1 MALVES
7 AGITDVGKKRKGNE
21 DFYFLDD
28 DMRLYVVSDGMGGH
42 AAGEVASR
50 MVVETLRDYMKKPAE
65 EFEDETFTDF
75 DSAFSNQA
83 NRLLSGIHIAN
94 SEVYQLSAS
103 NESLQGMGA
112 TVSAILLTDNKMIV
126 GNVGDS
132 PIYLMRNNTVKTISV
147 PHTMMAEHAALAG
160 KDAKPLSEQ
169 YRHVLT
175 RAMGV
180 EPTVRPDIS
189 EIEFSESDIVLIC
202 SDGLS
207 DKVSPEEILDVV
219 TKGKPK
225 EVCKSL
231 VDMAN
236 DRGGDD
242 NITIIIFT
250 ILNEAGEYPSFAI
263 EEDTLKVPEDD
274 TLVMEDDTLV
284 MEDDTLE
291 MPDDVL
297 LVMEDDT
304 LEMPDDVLLVMED
317 DTLEMP
323 DDVPLVM
330 ENDTLEMPDDVPL
343 MMEGD
348 TLEMPDD
355 VPLVMEDDTLEMPDE
370 TPPKKTK
377 LAADYDTDEVSQR
390 GLIQNLSLEGV
401 FIESEETFT
410 IGEEIMLTFTTEDT
424 NDPFMITGT
433 VASRGPQ
440 GIDVKFEKLTPEQ
453 EEKIKSLF

>member
-1 MALVES
+1 MAIVES
-7 AGITDVGKKRKGNE
+7 AGITDVGRKRKGNE
-21 DFYFLDD
+21 DSYFLDD

-42 AAGEVASR
+42 AAGEVASK
-50 MVVETLRDYMKKPAE
+50 MVVETLRDYMKKPE
-65 EFEDETFTDF
+65 KEFEDETSTDF

-112 TVSAILLTDNKMIV
+112 TVSAILLTDNTMIV

-132 PIYLMRNNTVKTISV
+132 PIYLIRNNTVKTISV

-160 KDAKPLSEQ
+160 KDAKPLAEQ

-189 EIEFSESDIVLIC
+189 EIEFSDSDILLIC

-219 TKGKPK
+219 TKGRPK
-225 EVCKSL
+225 ELCKSL

-263 EEDTLKVPEDD
+263 KDDTLEMPEED

-291 MPDDVL
+291 MP
-297 LVMEDDT
+297 E
-304 LEMPDDVLLVMED
+304 
-317 DTLEMP
+317 
-323 DDVPLVM
+323 
-330 ENDTLEMPDDVPL
+330 
-343 MMEGD
+343 
-348 TLEMPDD
+348 D
-355 VPLVMEDDTLEMPDE
+355 VPLVMEDDTLEMPEDVPLVMEDDTLEVPEE
-370 TPPKKTK
+370 TPPKETK

-390 GLIQNLSLEGV
+390 GFIQNLSLEGV
-401 FIESEETFT
+401 FVESKETFT
-410 IGEEIMLTFTTEDT
+410 IGEEIMLTFTTEET
-424 NDPFMITGT
+424 RDPFMITGT

-453 EEKIKSLF
+453 EEKIKPLL

>member
-7 AGITDVGKKRKGNE
+7 AGITDVGRKRKGNE
-21 DFYFLDD
+21 DSYFLDD

-75 DSAFSNQA
+75 NSAFSNQA

-94 SEVYQLSAS
+94 SEVYQLSVS
-103 NESLQGMGA
+103 NKSLQGMGA
-112 TVSAILLTDNKMIV
+112 TVSAILLTDNTMIV

-132 PIYLMRNNTVKTISV
+132 PIYLIRNNTVKTISV

-160 KDAKPLSEQ
+160 KDAKPLAEQ

-189 EIEFSESDIVLIC
+189 EIEFSESDILLIC

-207 DKVSPEEILDVV
+207 DMVSPEEILNMV
-219 TKGKPK
+219 TKGRPK

-242 NITIIIFT
+242 NITIITFT
-250 ILNEAGEYPSFAI
+250 VLNEAGEYPSFGI
-263 EEDTLKVPEDD
+263 EEDTLEMPEDD
-274 TLVMEDDTLV
+274 TLVMEDDTLEV
-284 MEDDTLE
+284 PED
-291 MPDDVL
+291 VS

-304 LEMPDDVLLVMED
+304 LEMPEDISLVMED

-323 DDVPLVM
+323 EDI
-330 ENDTLEMPDDVPL
+330 PL
-343 MMEGD
+343 M
-348 TLEMPDD
+348 
-355 VPLVMEDDTLEMPDE
+355 MEDDTLEMPEDIPLMME
-370 TPPKKTK
+370 DDTLEVPEEAPPKETK

-390 GLIQNLSLEGV
+390 GFIQNLSLEGV
-401 FIESEETFT
+401 FIESTETFT
-410 IGEEIMLTFTTEDT
+410 IGEEIMLTFTAEDT

-433 VASRGPQ
+433 VVSREPQ

-453 EEKIKSLF
+453 EEKIKSLL